1 MGARNKRPK
10 GGLMG
15 WLQQAVLGF
24 VELCSTV
31 AGLDGKPIIAEIS
44 IAVLFCIPVSVVC
57 SYWVWEGN
65 LHWDNT
71 MHTQMAAALGFL
83 LVFRLQTAY
92 SRYWEVRRRLPPPPP
107 FALARR
113 QRTSARVL
121 APSPGRF
128 DERSRPP
135 RHPRCTLRGRG
146 LARPSPCGA

>member
-10 GGLMG
+10 GGVMG
-15 WLQQAVLGF
+15 WLQHAVLGF

-31 AGLDGKPIIAEIS
+31 AGLDGKPIIAEIA

-92 SRYWEVRRRLPPPPP
+92 SRYWEVCAAASSAV
-107 FALARR
+107 ALSREDTACWG
-113 QRTSARVL
+113 
-121 APSPGRF
+121 GRF
-128 DERSRPP
+128 D
-135 RHPRCTLRGRG
+135 
-146 LARPSPCGA
+146 